1 MEQQIIVMKMVETY
15 KNSKGSK
22 VIMRRNFCKYVNLI
36 HNNNNGYSLGVD
48 DIAINEYIIF
58 GDK

>member
-1 MEQQIIVMKMVETY
+1 MVETY
-15 KNSKGSK
+15 KNSKGSE
-22 VIMRRNFCKYVNLI
+22 VIMSYNFCKELKLI
-36 HNNNNGYSLGVD
+36 HNNNNGYSLGVN

>member
-1 MEQQIIVMKMVETY
+1 MVETY

-36 HNNNNGYSLGVD
+36 HNNNNGYSLGID